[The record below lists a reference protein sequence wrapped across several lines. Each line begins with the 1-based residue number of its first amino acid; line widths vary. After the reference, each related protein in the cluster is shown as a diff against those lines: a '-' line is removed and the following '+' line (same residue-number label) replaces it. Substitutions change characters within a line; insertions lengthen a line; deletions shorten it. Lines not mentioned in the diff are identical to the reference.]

1 MTNNRVRSYG
11 IHIGILPAGKFNA
24 VTDVPGVKV
33 GQVTLEDDACGMHTG
48 VTAILPHGGNV
59 FQEKVPAGVFVGNG
73 FGKSAGIPQINE
85 LGTLETPIVLTNTLS
100 VAAGIEGLLS
110 WTLEQ
115 PGNEA
120 VKSVNAFVGETN
132 DGRVNDIRAR
142 FVSPNH
148 VIEALRRAESGPV
161 EEGCCGA
168 GTGTV
173 AFGFKAGIGTASRK
187 LPESLGGWTV
197 GVIVQ
202 ANFGGFL
209 TVKGVEVGRQLG
221 GWSNEKLLSQA
232 MPAGWAERVKDA
244 AGSADGSIMM
254 IAATDAPLTQRS
266 LERLAER
273 AFMGMTR
280 TGGIASNG
288 SGDFALAF
296 STAPSMR
303 VRHEA
308 PYGLLEGG
316 PTVRSD
322 DMTPLFMAANFVIL
336 ALMRHKPAPWALVL
350 ATIAGFT
357 GVTIVLQPS
366 FNEGELIPAL
376 ICLGVSLLDLVI
388 YWQMKELGDM
398 KEPSWRIVFYFTLF
412 GTIAGLIACYVVEGG
427 LHMPNAQGLVGIL
440 GMGLCA
446 TLGQICTTRSYA
458 YGNMLLSSCLGFS
471 AIPFSVI
478 ISFFWFGESVTAA
491 TLTGAAVILCS
502 GMMATVATKRTE
514 AAEKAARAAEE
525 AAKAETEKTA

>member
-221 GWSNEKLLSQA
+221 GCRRYRE
-232 MPAGWAERVKDA
+232 
-244 AGSADGSIMM
+244 
-254 IAATDAPLTQRS
+254 
-266 LERLAER
+266 
-273 AFMGMTR
+273 
-280 TGGIASNG
+280 
-288 SGDFALAF
+288 
-296 STAPSMR
+296 
-303 VRHEA
+303 
-308 PYGLLEGG
+308 
-316 PTVRSD
+316 SD
-322 DMTPLFMAANFVIL
+322 
-336 ALMRHKPAPWALVL
+336 
-350 ATIAGFT
+350 
-357 GVTIVLQPS
+357 
-366 FNEGELIPAL
+366 EGE
-376 ICLGVSLLDLVI
+376 
-388 YWQMKELGDM
+388 
-398 KEPSWRIVFYFTLF
+398 
-412 GTIAGLIACYVVEGG
+412 
-427 LHMPNAQGLVGIL
+427 
-440 GMGLCA
+440 
-446 TLGQICTTRSYA
+446 
-458 YGNMLLSSCLGFS
+458 
-471 AIPFSVI
+471 
-478 ISFFWFGESVTAA
+478 
-491 TLTGAAVILCS
+491 
-502 GMMATVATKRTE
+502 
-514 AAEKAARAAEE
+514 
-525 AAKAETEKTA
+525 

>member
-1 MTNNRVRSYG
+1 MQTTPTSPYRKKGIGNRIFKPSTSKKSCPNDQQPSPQLRHPYRHPARRQIQCRDRCAGSESRPSYLG
-11 IHIGILPAGKFNA
+11 RRRLRHAHGRDDHPPARRQCFSGKSA
-24 VTDVPGVKV
+24 
-33 GQVTLEDDACGMHTG
+33 
-48 VTAILPHGGNV
+48 
-59 FQEKVPAGVFVGNG
+59 AGVFVGNG

-100 VAAGIEGLLS
+100 VAAGIDGLLS

-142 FVSPNH
+142 FVSPDH

-221 GWSNEKLLSQA
+221 GWSNEKLLTQA
-232 MPAGWAERVKDA
+232 MPAGWAERVKDV

-322 DMTPLFMAANFVIL
+322 DMTPLFMAAIESTEEAIL
-336 ALMRHKPAPWALVL
+336 NALFTAHDTAAYDGGRIAALPREAVLQMLRKAGVL
-350 ATIAGFT
+350 A
-357 GVTIVLQPS
+357 
-366 FNEGELIPAL
+366 E
-376 ICLGVSLLDLVI
+376 
-388 YWQMKELGDM
+388 
-398 KEPSWRIVFYFTLF
+398 
-412 GTIAGLIACYVVEGG
+412 
-427 LHMPNAQGLVGIL
+427 H
-440 GMGLCA
+440 
-446 TLGQICTTRSYA
+446 
-458 YGNMLLSSCLGFS
+458 
-471 AIPFSVI
+471 
-478 ISFFWFGESVTAA
+478 
-491 TLTGAAVILCS
+491 
-502 GMMATVATKRTE
+502 
-514 AAEKAARAAEE
+514 
-525 AAKAETEKTA
+525 